1 MFSIAGATGGE
12 NQKKSMMGQHRKGD
26 QDENEQGG
34 L

>member
-12 NQKKSMMGQHRKGD
+12 NQKKGMMGRHQKDD
-26 QDENEQGG
+26 QGENEQGG